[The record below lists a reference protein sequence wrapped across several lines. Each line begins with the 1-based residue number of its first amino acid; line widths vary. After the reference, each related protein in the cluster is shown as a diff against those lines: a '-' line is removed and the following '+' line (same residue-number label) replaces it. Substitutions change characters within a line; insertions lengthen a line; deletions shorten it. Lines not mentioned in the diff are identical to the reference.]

1 MAIFA
6 SSLIKTSKESTSW
19 PKESKNKAPRASS
32 KTGFGAPRS
41 KPEKIRI
48 SLLLKKLNERR
59 DMENFVTAHTARG
72 RPHAY
77 LVRSG
82 QEQTALNEGR
92 NDDVAL
98 QGVIRITGPVPLAA
112 ASWQADAIAGARRS

>member
-32 KTGFGAPRS
+32 KTGFVAPRS

-59 DMENFVTAHTARG
+59 DMEISSRLILVGDLTHN
-72 RPHAY
+72 

-82 QEQTALNEGR
+82 QE
-92 NDDVAL
+92 
-98 QGVIRITGPVPLAA
+98 
-112 ASWQADAIAGARRS
+112 

>member
-19 PKESKNKAPRASS
+19 SKESKNKAPRASS
-32 KTGFGAPRS
+32 KTGFVAPRS

-59 DMENFVTAHTARG
+59 DMEISSRLILVGDLTHN
-72 RPHAY
+72 

-82 QEQTALNEGR
+82 QE
-92 NDDVAL
+92 
-98 QGVIRITGPVPLAA
+98 
-112 ASWQADAIAGARRS
+112 